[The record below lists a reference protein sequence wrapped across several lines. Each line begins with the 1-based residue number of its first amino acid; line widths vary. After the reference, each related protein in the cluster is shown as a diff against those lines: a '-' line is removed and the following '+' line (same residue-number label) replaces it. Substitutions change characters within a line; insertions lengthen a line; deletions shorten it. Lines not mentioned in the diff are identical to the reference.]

1 MPTESDLKFYNEIL
15 SFSKRKPNDFING
28 YKKVNDFYN
37 TYGIKG
43 TYTEK
48 SLDCD
53 YKMVKANRTFKA
65 KNP

>member
-1 MPTESDLKFYNEIL
+1 MPTDSDLKFYNEIL

-28 YKKVNDFYN
+28 YKKVNDYYN

-48 SLDCD
+48 SLDID
-53 YKMVKANRTFKA
+53 YKKVKASRTLKVRD
-65 KNP
+65 